1 MNNRNPSSEKSKEAI
16 FEDLKTHP
24 QDYTYLELD
33 NMGINT
39 TDIKILASIIR
50 SNPTL
55 ATSLKELGLRDN
67 KIDNEG
73 VNILAELFHSVENNI
88 TFLDVQNNFADSTGM
103 RSFVEQ
109 YTKIRKHKENLT
121 LFINNGHENDYAEII
136 KKCANITKIHLN
148 NSSKINWSNK
158 NFLLSFAQNKT
169 LRTLNI
175 GGTTFNK
182 RDPVMKKELAEFF
195 DGLISNRYLKSTN
208 FIHSLK

>member
-55 ATSLKELGLRDN
+55 ATSLKELGLRYN
-67 KIDNEG
+67 
-73 VNILAELFHSVENNI
+73 
-88 TFLDVQNNFADSTGM
+88 
-103 RSFVEQ
+103 
-109 YTKIRKHKENLT
+109 KIRKHKENLT